1 MALLLYKRLLVLRL
15 LPNII
20 RPVFLSPTKILVG
33 LGRNSLAVI
42 MQSRGLQKRMIDQKY
57 ALVSAANDTQTWQH
71 ATKELDSLLA
81 TMQVK
86 PNDEMHIVLA
96 SNLTRYLTLPTQQI
110 LMNSAEKLAYSIA
123 AYREVYGSVVDE
135 WKIKLDD
142 APPHQATIAA
152 AIDKN
157 LLAAFSQISLKYQL
171 KLIAISPYLMTAFNF
186 LASQIGKSSGYL
198 VIVESER
205 FLLISLHNGQCE
217 NVRAF
222 AVDVDWQIE
231 LNRLLL
237 REALLQEN
245 NYRDVLV
252 YAPAQKNI
260 VLNEVKGWKVKPIH
274 SVCINQRQNNIFTSK
289 PVSKKII
296 EDPHFSI
303 LEASI

>member
-1 MALLLYKRLLVLRL
+1 M
-15 LPNII
+15 
-20 RPVFLSPTKILVG
+20 RPIFLSSTKILVG
-33 LGRNSLAVI
+33 LSANSLALI
-42 MQSRGLQKRMIDQKY
+42 KQSGVLQKRIIDQQHTLL
-57 ALVSAANDTQTWQH
+57 ASTNDAQIWQR
-71 ATKELDSLLA
+71 AINALDSLLA

-86 PNDEMHIVLA
+86 PNDEIHIVLA
-96 SNLTRYLTLPTQQI
+96 SNLVRYLALPTQQI
-110 LMNSAEKLAYSIA
+110 LMNSSEKLAYSIA

-135 WKIKLDD
+135 WKIQLDD
-142 APPHQATIAA
+142 APPHQATIVA

-157 LLAAFSQISLKYQL
+157 LLVALTQVSLKYQL
-171 KLIAISPYLMTAFNF
+171 KLISISPYLMSAFNF
-186 LASQIGKSSGYL
+186 LASQIGKASGYL

-205 FLLISLHNGQCE
+205 LLLISLHKGQCE
-217 NVRAF
+217 NLKAF

-260 VLNEVKGWKVKPIH
+260 VLNEVKGWKVKRID
-274 SVCINQRQNNIFTSK
+274 SVRINQRQNSIFTNK
-289 PVSKKII
+289 TVAKKTI
-296 EDPHFSI
+296 DNPHFSI

>member
-1 MALLLYKRLLVLRL
+1 M
-15 LPNII
+15 
-20 RPVFLSPTKILVG
+20 RPVFLSSTKILVG
-33 LGRNSLAVI
+33 LSVNSLAVI
-42 MQSRGLQKRMIDQKY
+42 KQSGALQKRMIDQQH
-57 ALVSAANDTQTWQH
+57 ALLASTNDMQIWQH
-71 ATKELDSLLA
+71 ATNALDSLLA

-86 PNDEMHIVLA
+86 PNDEIHIVLA
-96 SNLTRYLTLPTQQI
+96 SNFIRYLALPTQQI

-123 AYREVYGSVVDE
+123 AYREVYGSVVDDWE
-135 WKIKLDD
+135 IKLDD

-157 LLAAFSQISLKYQL
+157 LLIALTQVSLKYQL
-171 KLIAISPYLMTAFNF
+171 KLIAISPYLMSAFNF
-186 LASQIGKSSGYL
+186 LASQIGKTSGYL

-205 FLLISLHNGQCE
+205 LLLISLHKGQCE
-217 NVRAF
+217 NLKAF

-260 VLNEVKGWKVKPIH
+260 VLGEIKGWKIKRIDLGH
-274 SVCINQRQNNIFTSK
+274 RNQPRNNIFTNK
-289 PVSKKII
+289 ALSKKTI
-296 EDPHFSI
+296 DNSHFSM
-303 LEASI
+303 LEASL